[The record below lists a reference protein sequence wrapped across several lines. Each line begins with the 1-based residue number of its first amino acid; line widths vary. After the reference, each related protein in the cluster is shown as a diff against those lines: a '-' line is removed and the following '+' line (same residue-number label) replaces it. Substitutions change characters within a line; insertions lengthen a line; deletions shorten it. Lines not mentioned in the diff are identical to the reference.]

1 MRFDF
6 PFGQFKAGGARRVL
20 ALPIGILAVAAL
32 ILLPWPVRAQTDRAA
47 LEGTVWDSKGGTI
60 AGARVEITELE
71 TGLGYE
77 RDTNDHGF
85 YRIPALPHGRY
96 TVIVS
101 RDGFQT
107 KQIDEVELQVGETH
121 TLDAVLSVGAIS
133 ERVEVKAEA
142 EPYERSS
149 AESAIVIQ
157 TDQIDNLPT
166 NGRNWSTLTLLSP
179 WAQDDGGGDQ
189 RTIRFAGRA
198 RDDNNFTFDGVDA
211 TGIQEQ
217 AQKSTTRLQ
226 VSEDA
231 IAEYRVDSALYDA
244 EYGSQAGGQVNVVTK
259 SGTNEFHGTVFG
271 YLRNSVLDAREF
283 IDPAQIP
290 EFRLG
295 QFGGTVGGPI
305 KKDKAFFFLN
315 YEGLRQL
322 QNATTSAAVPDPG
335 LQAAILT
342 QSPVLC
348 PILQAWPWRQS
359 AVSQNEA
366 LGCAAKHIF
375 PDAAFSDQA
384 PFDPANPD
392 TTGIDAFKSAPTT
405 IIQEDTWLTRFD
417 YQFSKNTT
425 LYARAQRDIA
435 ATTAPLGN
443 ALDQQGVFNHPANY
457 IVALEHAF
465 TPNLLNTAK
474 FGINRSPFHNPQIC
488 NFPLAVGT
496 DNFEALNDCN
506 TDNEVG
512 TTFSYIDNVVWTHG
526 RHTFKAG
533 IEYRRVRLNQG
544 ITADN
549 TITYTDNLSLINNDI
564 DNLFYRSTWSLHYL
578 RHTFILPYFQDEWK
592 VTPNLTLNAGLR
604 WEYYGV
610 PSEAHSSTTVFDL
623 QNFLGSCFGTGSA
636 NRAIFSEPANCPKN
650 PSLLYP
656 NYRNWDPR
664 IGLAWAPGALHG
676 KTVVR
681 AGFGIYHGAAQND
694 DENAGLESDNTRQ
707 ALVSGIGGTPPVL
720 QYGPGYL
727 ANPPDFGTTS
737 TSELQPR
744 ALFRHRRDLYVE
756 QWGLTIEHQLPANFL
771 FTTSY
776 LGSHG
781 VRLFARNYE
790 NLCDQTLYQ
799 SSGGTNC
806 TRPLDAFPVTV
817 LATGQQAFFG
827 DVDVKRDDGGSS
839 YQGLLLSLQRR
850 ISHGFSFQANY
861 TYSHSI
867 NDGNVGG
874 GESNAPQNALC
885 VPCERG
891 PSIYDIRHNVV
902 VNSVYQLPFGPNQ
915 KYLTSGG
922 AVGKMVGGWQI
933 SGIGTW
939 HTGHPLT
946 VYMNIPVN
954 QIPDNNS
961 GPSERPDVIPGIPL
975 TMAPTA
981 ANNYQLINANAFAAP
996 PVDPNSGILTR
1007 YGDESNGLIRT
1018 LNVWQVDFEL
1028 VKETPLTERFTLEF
1042 GFQAFNIFNHTQF
1055 ADPSNLTL
1063 DFNCTSAAPFTCAT
1077 AGSGNFGQI
1086 NTINGHNNN
1095 NDNFFNDNVGTG
1107 LARQLQFMLRLR
1119 F

>member
-1 MRFDF
+1 MRTEPLFRGF
-6 PFGQFKAGGARRVL
+6 VRPSHTFALRIGML
-20 ALPIGILAVAAL
+20 AFAAFT
-32 ILLPWPVRAQTDRAA
+32 LLPWSARAQTDRAT
-47 LEGTVWDSKGGTI
+47 LEGTITDSKGGTI
-60 AGARVEITELE
+60 AGAKVQTKELD
-71 TGLGYE
+71 TGLTEE
-77 RDTNDHGF
+77 RETNEYGH
-85 YRIPALPHGRY
+85 YRIPGLAHGRY
-96 TVIVS
+96 TVIVT

-107 KQIDEVELQVGETH
+107 KQIEEVELQVGETR
-121 TLDAVLSVGAIS
+121 TLDASLAVGTVS
-133 ERVEVKAEA
+133 ERVEVIAEA
-142 EPYERSS
+142 EPYERST
-149 AESAIVIQ
+149 AESAIVIG

-166 NGRNWSTLTLLSP
+166 NGRNWSTLTLLAP

-244 EYGSQAGGQVNVVTK
+244 QYGSQAGGQVNVVTK
-259 SGTNEFHGTVFG
+259 SGTNDFHGTAFG
-271 YLRNSVLDAREF
+271 YIRNSVFDAREF

-295 QFGGTVGGPI
+295 QFGGTLGGPI

-322 QNATTSAAVPDPG
+322 QNATTSASVPDPG

-342 QSPVLC
+342 QSPVMC
-348 PILQAWPWRQS
+348 QILQAYPWRQS
-359 AVSQNEA
+359 AVSQNQA
-366 LGCAAKHIF
+366 LGCPAKHIF
-375 PDAAFSDQA
+375 PDSAFTDQP
-384 PFDPANPD
+384 PFDPAKPD
-392 TTGIDAFKSAPTT
+392 TTGLDAFNSAPTT
-405 IIQEDTWLTRFD
+405 IIHEDTWLARFD
-417 YQFSKNTT
+417 YQFSKDTT
-425 LYARAQRDIA
+425 FYARAQRDLA
-435 ATTAPLGN
+435 STTAPLGN

-457 IVALEHAF
+457 IVALEHSF
-465 TPNLLNTAK
+465 TPTLLNTAK

-488 NFPLAVGT
+488 NFPLAVNS
-496 DNFEALNDCN
+496 DNFEPLNNCN

-549 TITYTDNLSLINNDI
+549 TITYKDNLSLINNNI
-564 DNLFYRSTWSLHYL
+564 DNLFYRSSWSLHYL
-578 RHTFILPYFQDEWK
+578 RHSFILPYFQDEWK
-592 VTPNLTLNAGLR
+592 VTPTLTLNMGLR

-610 PSEAHSSTTVFDL
+610 PNEAHSRTTVFDL
-623 QNFLGSCFGTGSA
+623 QNFRGSCFGTGSA
-636 NRAIFSEPANCPKN
+636 NRAIFTQPANCPNN
-650 PSLLYP
+650 PSMLYP
-656 NYRNWDPR
+656 NYKNWNPR
-664 IGLAWAPGALHG
+664 VGLAWAPASLHS
-676 KTVVR
+676 KTVIR
-681 AGFGIYHGAAQND
+681 AGFGIYSGAAQND
-694 DENAGLESDNTRQ
+694 DENAALESDNTRQ
-707 ALVSGIGGTPPVL
+707 ALTAGINGTAPQL
-720 QYGPGYL
+720 HFGPGYL
-727 ANPPDFGTTS
+727 TDPPDFGTTS

-756 QWGLTIEHQLPANFL
+756 TWGLTVEHQLPANFL
-771 FTTSY
+771 FTASY

-781 VRLFARNYE
+781 VRLFARNFE

-817 LATGQQAFFG
+817 IATGQQAFFG

-850 ISHGFSFQANY
+850 ISNGWLFQANY

-885 VPCERG
+885 VRCERG

-902 VNSVYQLPFGPNQ
+902 VNSVYKLPFGTNQ

-922 AVGKMVGGWQI
+922 VVGKIVSGWQI

-946 VYMNIPVN
+946 VFANVPVN
-954 QIPDNNS
+954 QVPDNNS
-961 GPSERPDVIPGIPL
+961 GPNQRPDVIPGVPL
-975 TMAPTA
+975 TMTPTA
-981 ANNYQLINANAFAAP
+981 ANTFQLINPNAFAAP

-1018 LNVWQVDFEL
+1018 LNVWQIDFEL
-1028 VKETPLTERFTLEF
+1028 VKETPLTERFSLEF
-1042 GFQAFNIFNHTQF
+1042 GIQAFNIFNHTQF

-1063 DFNCTSAAPFTCAT
+1063 DFNCTSSAPFACAT
-1077 AGSGNFGQI
+1077 AASGNFGQI

-1095 NDNFFNDNVGTG
+1095 NDTFFNDNVGTG
-1107 LARQLQFMLRLR
+1107 LARQLQFMLRFR